1 MADDAEGERT
11 PAEFR
16 EPVAED
22 VRRVPDRVEQLVPV
36 PRHGT
41 TIELA

>member
-1 MADDAEGERT
+1 MADDAEGERA
-11 PAEFR
+11 PAELR

-22 VRRVPDRVEQLVPV
+22 LRRVPDRVEQLVS
-36 PRHGT
+36 RHGT

>member
-1 MADDAEGERT
+1 MADDAERERT

-22 VRRVPDRVEQLVPV
+22 LRRVPDRVEQLVPL
-36 PRHGT
+36 PPHGIE
-41 TIELA
+41 IELA